1 MVGNGGRENE
11 EANLYKY
18 IQCGV
23 LRLSKDFDACMITSP
38 LQPITVM
45 PFMSKS
51 GTFRCLFRQLPCRAR
66 VHHVQHST
74 LHAPPPTLLTCGH
87 VLSRESRLMTTD
99 PLLLH
104 IEPPYST

>member
-51 GTFRCLFRQLPCRAR
+51 GTFRCLFRQLPCKGPSRPTYNTR
-66 VHHVQHST
+66 LYT
-74 LHAPPPTLLTCGH
+74 L
-87 VLSRESRLMTTD
+87 R
-99 PLLLH
+99 PLL
-104 IEPPYST
+104 YSHEWACLVTRK